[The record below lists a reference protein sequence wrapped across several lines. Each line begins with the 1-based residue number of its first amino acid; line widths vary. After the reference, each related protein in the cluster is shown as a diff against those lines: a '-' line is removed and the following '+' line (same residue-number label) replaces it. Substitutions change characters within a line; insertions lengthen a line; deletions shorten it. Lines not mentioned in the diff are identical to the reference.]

1 MISTDEL
8 VAQVRARGE
17 RMTIQRRLVIDAL
30 CEQGAH
36 LAVQDVQQHL
46 AAHGSTVSETTVY
59 RILQWLKEI
68 GLVSQTDLGQSG
80 LVYQV
85 IAEHPHHHLVCLH
98 CGAIIDLDDGLF
110 DTLRAELRAQYAFE
124 PRIDHM
130 AIFGV
135 CRACRAAQE

>member
-1 MISTDEL
+1 MVSTDEL

-17 RMTIQRRLVIDAL
+17 RMTIQRRLVIEAL
-30 CEQGAH
+30 CEHGAH

-46 AAHGSTVSETTVY
+46 AAHGCTVSETTVY
-59 RILQWLKEI
+59 RVLQWLKDI

-85 IAEHPHHHLVCLH
+85 IAEHPHHHLVCLR
-98 CGAIIDLDDGLF
+98 CGAIIDIDDSLF
-110 DTLRAELRAQYAFE
+110 DSLRAELRARYAFE

-135 CRACRAAQE
+135 CRDCRAAQA